1 MAEEIRFVE
10 GGTITTPQGFK
21 AGATF
26 AGMKTY
32 AEDKLDL
39 GLLCSERPCAAA
51 GLFTANR
58 VRSPSVVYTQEQ
70 LAKGRLRAVVANS
83 GIANTMVGEQGMTDA
98 RGTAALAAKQLGL
111 GADEVA
117 VCSTGVIGV
126 ELPMALIRES
136 MPRIE
141 LTHEG
146 GAAFARAILTTDTRP
161 KEVAVTFELG
171 RRKATLGGCVKGAGM
186 IHPNLATML
195 CFLTTDAA
203 VEKGFLQQALKAAA
217 DNSFNMLSI
226 DGDTSTNDM
235 LLLYANGA
243 AGNDPIRAGT
253 PEATTFKEALDT
265 VCVHLA
271 KEMARDGE
279 GASRLLHIRVEGA
292 KSDEEARKAAR
303 TIVSSNLV
311 KAAVHGS
318 DPNWGRVMAA
328 LGRSGAEIDEKKLAL
343 YVNDV
348 CIVWEGLA
356 IPFHK
361 DSVVATM
368 RRPEVSFRL
377 DLNLGGGSADA
388 WGCSLSEEYITINSA
403 YTT

>member
-10 GGTITTPQGFK
+10 GGTVTTPQGFK

-171 RRKATLGGCVKGAGM
+171 RRKATLGGCVKGSGM

-195 CFLTTDAA
+195 CFLATDAA
-203 VEKGFLQQALKAAA
+203 VEKGFLQQVQTATPAPTTRC
-217 DNSFNMLSI
+217 F
-226 DGDTSTNDM
+226 STPTVP
-235 LLLYANGA
+235 L
-243 AGNDPIRAGT
+243 
-253 PEATTFKEALDT
+253 ATTPSGR
-265 VCVHLA
+265 
-271 KEMARDGE
+271 AR
-279 GASRLLHIRVEGA
+279 R
-292 KSDEEARKAAR
+292 
-303 TIVSSNLV
+303 
-311 KAAVHGS
+311 
-318 DPNWGRVMAA
+318 
-328 LGRSGAEIDEKKLAL
+328 
-343 YVNDV
+343 
-348 CIVWEGLA
+348 
-356 IPFHK
+356 
-361 DSVVATM
+361 
-368 RRPEVSFRL
+368 RRPPSRRRWTPCACTWPRRWRVTARGRRGCCTF
-377 DLNLGGGSADA
+377 A
-388 WGCSLSEEYITINSA
+388 WRVRRATRRPARRREPSSPPT
-403 YTT
+403 